1 MNTKQIASKIVSG
14 LSAYLSNADLPAV
27 RSVFVSGS
35 YCRGDWLDS
44 SSDLD
49 ITVILR
55 DTQPAAK
62 ERDLQQIRSAIASIT
77 DGRPFPSQCPD
88 GVDFGIVSDDLIP
101 KTQAE
106 ARMPSPYPP
115 FSINMFDLKAYHK
128 MLYGDDI
135 NTLLPPPPSPA
146 ECATD
151 CLRALSQ
158 RLSALKPDDT
168 LRAMFLTYKAI
179 TAAQLHFGEPT
190 LHKYRILE
198 LYQEHIPDFPE
209 KCFGERV
216 IRNYIG
222 SFYPER
228 PPEALAVE
236 ECKSFVPALAL
247 LTGAAPPP

>member
-1 MNTKQIASKIVSG
+1 MNTKQIANKIVSG
-14 LSAYLSNADLPAV
+14 LSGCLSNADLPAV

-62 ERDLQQIRSAIASIT
+62 ERDLQQIHSVISSIT
-77 DGRPFPSQCPD
+77 GGEPFPSQCPD
-88 GVDFGIVSDDLIP
+88 GVDFGIVSEDLIP
-101 KTQAE
+101 KTRAE
-106 ARMPSPYPP
+106 ASVPSPFPP
-115 FSINMFDLKAYHK
+115 FSVTMFDLQAHHI
-128 MLYGDDI
+128 MLYGEP
-135 NTLLPPPPSPA
+135 LSSFLPPSPSPA
-146 ECATD
+146 ECAAD
-151 CLRALSQ
+151 WLRLLCR
-158 RLSALKPDDT
+158 RLNDLKPEDT
-168 LRAMFLTYKAI
+168 RRAMFLTYKAI
-179 TAAQLHFGEPT
+179 TAAQIHFGKPT

-198 LYQEHIPDFPE
+198 LYQEYIPEFPE

-228 PPEALAVE
+228 PPEALAVA
-236 ECKSFVPALAL
+236 ECKSFVRALTL
-247 LTGAAPPP
+247 LIGTAFPP

>member
-1 MNTKQIASKIVSG
+1 MNTKQIANEIVSG
-14 LSAYLSNADLPAV
+14 LSGYLSHADLPAV
-27 RSVFVSGS
+27 RSVFASGS

-55 DTQPAAK
+55 DTQSAAK
-62 ERDLQQIRSAIASIT
+62 ERDLQQIRSVIASIT
-77 DGRPFPSQCPD
+77 NGRPFPSQCPY
-88 GVDFGIVSDDLIP
+88 GVDFGIVTEDLIP

-106 ARMPSPYPP
+106 ASVPSPFPP
-115 FSINMFDLKAYHK
+115 FSVTMFDLQAHHI
-128 MLYGDDI
+128 MMYGEP
-135 NTLLPPPPSPA
+135 LSSFLPPAPLPA
-146 ECATD
+146 ECAAD
-151 CLRALSQ
+151 WLKLLCQ
-158 RLSALKPDDT
+158 RLNALKPDDT

-198 LYQEHIPDFPE
+198 LYQEHIPQFPE

-228 PPEALAVE
+228 PPEVLAVSD
-236 ECKSFVPALAL
+236 CKNFVEALML
-247 LTGAAPPP
+247 ITGTVSPP